1 MPARD
6 DGRFRLHARLRRKF
20 DDGFLAWPTTTTTTT
35 TIAG

>member
-20 DDGFLAWPTTTTTTT
+20 DDGFLADDDDDDDDSR
-35 TIAG
+35 IA